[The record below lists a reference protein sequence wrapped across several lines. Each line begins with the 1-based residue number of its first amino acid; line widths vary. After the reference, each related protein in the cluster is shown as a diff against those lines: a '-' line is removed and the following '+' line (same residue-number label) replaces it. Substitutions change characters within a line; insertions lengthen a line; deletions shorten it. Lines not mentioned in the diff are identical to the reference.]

1 MELKNKK
8 KRFNK
13 EFKESAVQLVNNG
26 KSAAQVA
33 RELGLPE
40 WQVQTWV
47 RDARRKKGTT
57 VGDVNLQ
64 EENKRLKK
72 ELARLQEEAEILKKA
87 AKYFAQHQQ

>member
-1 MELKNKK
+1 MVEQKK
-8 KRFNK
+8 KGRFK
-13 EFKESAVQLVNNG
+13 PDFKDGAVQMVANG
-26 KSAAQVA
+26 KSAAMVA

-47 RDARRKKGTT
+47 RESKKKKNNPL
-57 VGDVNLQ
+57 DQSLI

-87 AKYFAQHQQ
+87 AAYFARHQQ